1 MADHGVLVEKNLR
14 IGGPATMVRAK
25 DIAMR
30 NMEFDSDG
38 ENPIPADELCAKR
51 SSFKGPEEMIY
62 QNKLIVERVEAAPG
76 GIC

>member
-1 MADHGVLVEKNLR
+1 MV
-14 IGGPATMVRAK
+14 PAK
-25 DIAMR
+25 YIAMR

-38 ENPIPADELCAKR
+38 DNPMPADELCAKC
-51 SSFKGPEEMIY
+51 SFFKGPEEMIY

>member
-1 MADHGVLVEKNLR
+1 MVEKNLI
-14 IGGPATMVRAK
+14 IGELATMVPAEY
-25 DIAMR
+25 IAMR

-38 ENPIPADELCAKR
+38 DNPMPADELCAKC
-51 SSFKGPEEMIY
+51 SFFKGPEEMIY